1 MVNAGIFENDLV
13 VVSPDDKGRNGDIIV
28 AMLDDEVTVK
38 TLEQK
43 NNNIRLIPQNDNYK
57 SIPVTGESNFSIIG
71 KVKGVV
77 RWLN

>member
-1 MVNAGIFENDLV
+1 MINAGIFDGDLV
-13 VVSPDDKGRNGDIIV
+13 IVSPSDKGKNGDIIV

-38 TLEQK
+38 TLKIK
-43 NNNIRLIPQNDNYK
+43 NEEVILIPENSSYLPITITNK
-57 SIPVTGESNFSIIG
+57 KNFSIIG